1 SIARASGIFF
11 EQPTSAR
18 RGGSEDDNVIGG
30 LKQFFGYTP
39 EAETSSL
46 NKTSHPGT
54 EPTTGFYDDVDTA
67 LEEATD
73 TVDGLWQQFK
83 KGLFSLMGSFSVGD
97 DGDDGQVAPTKAT
110 VPPTPAQQATKPIA
124 NETSAVTEPAP
135 AAAVASSTTT
145 KATVEIIASTTAAT
159 KTATEAT
166 SAEATTTRVT
176 ASTVETTTTSP
187 PATSTGAP

>member
-1 SIARASGIFF
+1 SIASASGIFF
-11 EQPTSAR
+11 EKTTSAR
-18 RGGSEDDNVIGG
+18 RGGSDDDIIGG
-30 LKQFFGYTP
+30 LKQYFGYTP
-39 EAETSSL
+39 EAEASSL
-46 NKTSHPGT
+46 NKTSHQGT

-97 DGDDGQVAPTKAT
+97 DGNDGQVAPTKAT
-110 VPPTPAQQATKPIA
+110 VPPTPAHKTTKPIA

-145 KATVEIIASTTAAT
+145 KATLEIIASTTAAT
-159 KTATEAT
+159 KTATETT
-166 SAEATTTRVT
+166 STEATTTRVT
-176 ASTVETTTTSP
+176 ASTMATTTTSP